1 MPAIINNHQGQ
12 AVMGMGLGYMLMYR
26 DLICDMIDKILREEM
41 ANMERASEEIARG
54 VIYDKSIYVLG
65 TGHSMLVAA
74 EMFHRAGG
82 LAKIYPMLDIA
93 ISPFSGAAKSS
104 MIERLSGYADAL
116 IEYYSP
122 SEGDVLIVISNSGK
136 NAVPVEASVLARE
149 RGVSVIAITSVE
161 YSKKLEPENRYGK
174 RLYEVADIVIDNKVP
189 EGDAALEIKELGGK
203 RIAPVSTIVNSFIAH
218 SLEILAIEK
227 LVKRGY
233 EPEIWVSVN
242 IPGSKDLNR
251 MLLEKYKRSV
261 KHL

>member
-1 MPAIINNHQGQ
+1 
-12 AVMGMGLGYMLMYR
+12 MGLDYILMYR
-26 DLICDMIDKILREEM
+26 DVIYNIIEKILREET
-41 ANMERASEEIARG
+41 ANMKKASEEIARG
-54 VIYDKSIYVLG
+54 IMYDKSIYVLG

-74 EMFHRAGG
+74 EMFYRAGG
-82 LAKIYPMLDIA
+82 FAKIYPMLDIA
-93 ISPFSGAAKSS
+93 LSPFSGAAKSS
-104 MIERLSGYADAL
+104 MVERLSGYADAL

-189 EGDAALEIKELGGK
+189 EGDASLEIKELNGK

-218 SLEILAIEK
+218 SLEILAVEE

-233 EPEIWVSVN
+233 NPEIWISVN
-242 IPGSKDLNR
+242 IPNSKNLNR
-251 MLLEKYKRSV
+251 ILLEKYKKSV

>member
-1 MPAIINNHQGQ
+1 
-12 AVMGMGLGYMLMYR
+12 MGLGYVYMYR
-26 DLICDMIDKILREEM
+26 DVIHSIFERILSEEM
-41 ANMERASEEIARG
+41 ANMERASEEMAMGIMNDRL
-54 VIYDKSIYVLG
+54 IYVLG
-65 TGHSMLVAA
+65 TGHSMLVAV

-82 LAKIYPMLDIA
+82 LARIYPMLDTA
-93 ISPFSGAAKSS
+93 LSPFSGAAKSS

-149 RGVSVIAITSVE
+149 RGVRVIAITSVE

-174 RLYEVADIVIDNKVP
+174 KLYEVADIVVDNKVP
-189 EGDAALEIKELGGK
+189 EGDAAVEIKELGGR

-218 SLEILAIEK
+218 TLEILAIEK
-227 LVKRGY
+227 LIKRGY

-242 IPGSKDLNR
+242 IPHSKDLNR
-251 MLLEKYKRSV
+251 MLLEKYKKYV